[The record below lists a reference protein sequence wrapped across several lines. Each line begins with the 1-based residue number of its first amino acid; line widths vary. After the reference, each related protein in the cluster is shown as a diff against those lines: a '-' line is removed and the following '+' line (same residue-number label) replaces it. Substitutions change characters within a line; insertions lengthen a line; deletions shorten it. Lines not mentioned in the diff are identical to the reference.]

1 MLKIITETLTAVSY
15 THLDVYKRQV
25 LIAMKNL
32 GYKKEDIEKML
43 DELHYVFDTVS
54 EKEAENLSLNP
65 FKWEQLGLEKSK

>member
-1 MLKIITETLTAVSY
+1 MNNDIIRGY
-15 THLDVYKRQV
+15 V